1 MKIIAWSL
9 GFLGSCFIFTPA
21 FSQYG
26 KNDWKERD
34 GWMDTS
40 MLFQYAQI
48 GTGSVVAD
56 VGCHEGYLSI
66 RLAKKI
72 GPSGKVYAVD
82 VRADRLKR
90 LKENMALDTLSNIE
104 AILGDFD
111 DPKLPLN
118 TLDALFLIDT
128 YHEIDAY
135 QSLLDHI
142 KKSLKKGGRL
152 LILEKL
158 KEHAKDGSREVQ
170 TAAHTL
176 SLNYVKED
184 LLASGFKIDREIGN
198 FGKWNRE
205 SDKTMWILVAVNDS
219 E

>member
-1 MKIIAWSL
+1 MKITAGFL
-9 GFLGSCFIFTPA
+9 GFLGSCLFFTA
-21 FSQYG
+21 AYSQYG

-34 GWMDTS
+34 VWMDTPK
-40 MLFQYAQI
+40 LFQYAQI

-82 VRADRLKR
+82 VREDRLQR
-90 LKENMALDTLSNIE
+90 LKENVALDKLSNIE
-104 AILGDFD
+104 AILGDYD

-118 TLDALFLIDT
+118 ALDAIFVIDT

-135 QSLLDHI
+135 QAMLAHL

-158 KEHAKDGSREVQ
+158 KEHAKDESRENQ

-176 SLNYVKED
+176 SLKYVKEE
-184 LLASGFKIDREIGN
+184 LLASGFKIDHEIGD

-205 SDKTMWILVAVNDS
+205 ADKTMWILVGVNDS
-219 E
+219 D